1 MNRASV
7 VLLLLVAACAS
18 DSPPS
23 SYGAGTAANPMTAGT
38 LPPPMDRSR
47 KVNKQDCSK
56 PVDTTAGNL
65 SCK

>member
-1 MNRASV
+1 
-7 VLLLLVAACAS
+7 
-18 DSPPS
+18 
-23 SYGAGTAANPMTAGT
+23 MTAGT